1 MMIRF
6 YLAWVVFV
14 LAGFGYSLHQS
25 AGLASVLSGHH
36 FAKKGPGL
44 HAK

>member
-1 MMIRF
+1 MMSRL
-6 YLAWVVFV
+6 YVAWVVFV
-14 LAGFGYSLHQS
+14 LVGFAYSLQQS
-25 AGLASVLSGHH
+25 AGLASVLTGRH

>member
-1 MMIRF
+1 MMAKI
-6 YLAWVVFV
+6 YLGWVVFV
-14 LAGFGYSLHQS
+14 VLGFTYSLHQGV
-25 AGLASVLSGHH
+25 GLASVLTGQH

>member
-1 MMIRF
+1 MMARI
-6 YLAWVVFV
+6 YAAWVVFV
-14 LAGFGYSLHQS
+14 VLVFAYSIHQA
-25 AGLASVLSGHH
+25 AGLMSILGGSH

>member
-1 MMIRF
+1 MISKLYF
-6 YLAWVVFV
+6 AWVLFI
-14 LAGFGYSLHQS
+14 LSAFGYSLHQS
-25 AGLASVLSGHH
+25 AGLAGILAGAH